1 MSTRIKKAIV
11 LAAGRGSR
19 MAPLTDHC
27 PKPLVEVGGRALI
40 DRAIDRLE
48 AAGVEEI
55 VVNLHYMADMMEAH
69 LKKRA
74 SPRIVFSDERDALL
88 ETGGGVKRALPLL
101 GDGPFFVV
109 NSDALWIEPTGGKD
123 TLQAMMEAYDAS
135 GAGYLMLI
143 APCEGSVGFTGRGD
157 FDMDD
162 AGHLTW
168 RKPERDAPNMFAGV
182 QIMQASHFDGIDEE
196 AFSTRE
202 VWDQLLI
209 PKGRFVGHQ
218 LEGRWLHASSAADVE
233 EINEVLETSS

>member
-1 MSTRIKKAIV
+1 MSIKIKKAIV

-48 AAGVEEI
+48 AAGVEEV

-69 LKKRA
+69 LAKRS
-74 SPRIVFSDERDALL
+74 SPRIIFSDERGALL

-101 GDGPFFVV
+101 GDAPFFVV
-109 NSDALWIEPTGGKD
+109 NSDALWIDPPDGRD
-123 TLQAMMEAYDAS
+123 TLVSMMDAFDS
-135 GAGYLMLI
+135 ERAGYLMLV

-162 AGHLTW
+162 AGHLAW
-168 RKPERDAPNMFAGV
+168 RKPDCDAPIMFAGV
-182 QIMQASHFDGIDEE
+182 QIMQASHFEGAPDG
-196 AFSTRE
+196 AFSNTW
-202 VWDQLLI
+202 VWNNKLI
-209 PKGRFVGHQ
+209 PNGQFVGHT
-218 LEGRWLHASSAADVE
+218 LEGRWLHASSVEDVAA
-233 EINEVLETSS
+233 INEVLEIPS